1 MKQKLSYILTGSL
14 CMVVAAGV
22 SYLSGNIWAGYLTA
36 VITGVLYLIILDRTF
51 IQSLE
56 KPNQKLTLRIIIV
69 LLVLSQL
76 LAAYAIYDMSRFQQ
90 DNLAKTRTS
99 IDEGVSKVY
108 TQKLLLDTLEF
119 YYNQTDKPD
128 ASIASSFREVMGD
141 QLQPDGTILFFDQYV
156 NRDITF
162 RYEIPNSDKVIIRAS
177 AKIGKG
183 QDPGFVNVNSETGK
197 YQAVA
202 TVTPDGIE
210 YEREN

>member
-1 MKQKLSYILTGSL
+1 
-14 CMVVAAGV
+14 
-22 SYLSGNIWAGYLTA
+22 LSGNIWAGYLTA
-36 VITGVLYLIILDRTF
+36 VITGVIYLIILDRTL

-69 LLVLSQL
+69 LLVLSQSF
-76 LAAYAIYDMSRFQQ
+76 AAYAIYDMSRFQQ
-90 DNLAKTRTS
+90 NNLAKTRSS

-119 YYNQTDKPD
+119 YYNQPDKPD
-128 ASIASSFREVMGD
+128 ASIASSFREVMGN
-141 QLQPDGTILFFDQYV
+141 QLQPDGTILFTDQYV

-183 QDPGFVNVNSETGK
+183 QDPEFVNVNSETGK

>member
-1 MKQKLSYILTGSL
+1 MKRKSGYIITGSL
-14 CMVVAAGV
+14 WLLVSAGV

-36 VITGVLYLIILDRTF
+36 VITGVLYLIFLDRTLV
-51 IQSLE
+51 QSLE

-69 LLVLSQL
+69 LLVLSQSF
-76 LAAYAIYDMSRFQQ
+76 AAYAIYDMSQFQQ
-90 DNLAKTRTS
+90 DNLAKTRSS

-119 YYNQTDKPD
+119 YYNHPAKPD

-141 QLQPDGTILFFDQYV
+141 QLQPDGTILFTDQYV
-156 NRDITF
+156 SRDITF
-162 RYEIPNSDKVIIRAS
+162 RYEIPTADKVIIQAS

-183 QDPGFVNVNSETGK
+183 QDPEFVNVNSETGK

-202 TVTPDGIE
+202 TVTPDGIK

>member
-1 MKQKLSYILTGSL
+1 MNKKLGYIIAGSL
-14 CMVVAAGV
+14 CLAASAAI
-22 SYLSGNIWAGYLTA
+22 SYLSGNIWSGFLTA
-36 VITGVLYLIILDRTF
+36 VITGVLYLSILDRTL
-51 IQSLE
+51 IQFLE
-56 KPNQKLTLRIIIV
+56 KPSQKLTLRIIIG
-69 LLVLSQL
+69 LLVLSQS

-90 DNLAKTRTS
+90 NNLAKTRSS

-141 QLQPDGTILFFDQYV
+141 QLQPDGTILFTDQYV

-183 QDPGFVNVNSETGK
+183 QDPEFVNVNSETGK

>member
-1 MKQKLSYILTGSL
+1 MKQKTGYILTGSL
-14 CMVVAAGV
+14 WLLVAAGV

-36 VITGVLYLIILDRTF
+36 VITGVLYLIILDRTL

-69 LLVLSQL
+69 LLVMSQSF
-76 LAAYAIYDMSRFQQ
+76 AAYVIYDMSQFQQ
-90 DNLAKTRTS
+90 DNLAKTRSS
-99 IDEGVSKVY
+99 IDEGVSKLY
-108 TQKLLLDTLEF
+108 TQEFLLNTLEF
-119 YYNQTDKPD
+119 YYNQTDQPGT
-128 ASIASSFREVMGD
+128 SIASSFREVMGD
-141 QLQPDGTILFFDQYV
+141 QLQPDGTILFTDQYV

-162 RYEIPNSDKVIIRAS
+162 RYEIPTPDKVIIRAS

-183 QDPGFVNVNSETGK
+183 EDTEFVNVNSETGK

>member
-1 MKQKLSYILTGSL
+1 MKRKSGYIITGSL
-14 CMVVAAGV
+14 WLLVSAGV

-36 VITGVLYLIILDRTF
+36 VITGVLYLIFLDRTLV
-51 IQSLE
+51 QSLE

-69 LLVLSQL
+69 WLVLSQSF
-76 LAAYAIYDMSRFQQ
+76 AAYAIYDMSQFQQ
-90 DNLAKTRTS
+90 DNLAKTRSS
-99 IDEGVSKVY
+99 INEGVSKVY
-108 TQKLLLDTLEF
+108 TQKVLLDTLEF
-119 YYNQTDKPD
+119 YYNHTAKPD

-141 QLQPDGTILFFDQYV
+141 QLQPDGTILFTDQYV

-162 RYEIPNSDKVIIRAS
+162 RYEIPTSDKVIIRAI

-183 QDPGFVNVNSETGK
+183 QDPEFVNVNSETGK

-202 TVTPDGIE
+202 TVTPDGIK

>member
-1 MKQKLSYILTGSL
+1 MKRKSGYIITGSL
-14 CMVVAAGV
+14 WLLVSAGV

-36 VITGVLYLIILDRTF
+36 VITGVLYLIILDRTL

-69 LLVLSQL
+69 LLVLSQSF
-76 LAAYAIYDMSRFQQ
+76 AAYAIYDMSQFQQ
-90 DNLAKTRTS
+90 DNLAKTRSS
-99 IDEGVSKVY
+99 IDEGVSKAY

-128 ASIASSFREVMGD
+128 VSIASSFREVMGD
-141 QLQPDGTILFFDQYV
+141 QLQPDGTILFTNQNV

-162 RYEIPNSDKVIIRAS
+162 RYEIPTSDKVIIQAS

-183 QDPGFVNVNSETGK
+183 QDPEFVNVNSETGK
-197 YQAVA
+197 YQAA
-202 TVTPDGIE
+202 ASVTPDGIE

>member
-1 MKQKLSYILTGSL
+1 MKRKSGYIITGSL
-14 CMVVAAGV
+14 WLLVSAGV

-36 VITGVLYLIILDRTF
+36 VITGVLYLIFLDRTLV
-51 IQSLE
+51 QSLE

-69 LLVLSQL
+69 LLVLSQSF
-76 LAAYAIYDMSRFQQ
+76 AAYAIYDMSQFQQ
-90 DNLAKTRTS
+90 DNLAKTRSS

-119 YYNQTDKPD
+119 YHNQTAKPD

-141 QLQPDGTILFFDQYV
+141 QLQPDGTILFTDQYV

-162 RYEIPNSDKVIIRAS
+162 RYEIPTSDKVIIRAI

-202 TVTPDGIE
+202 TVTPDGIK

>member
-1 MKQKLSYILTGSL
+1 MKRKSGYIITGSL
-14 CMVVAAGV
+14 WLLVSAGV

-36 VITGVLYLIILDRTF
+36 VITGVLYLIFLDRTLV
-51 IQSLE
+51 QSLE

-69 LLVLSQL
+69 LLVLSQSF
-76 LAAYAIYDMSRFQQ
+76 AAYAIYDMSQFQQ
-90 DNLAKTRTS
+90 DNLAKTRSS
-99 IDEGVSKVY
+99 IDEGVSKAY

-128 ASIASSFREVMGD
+128 VSIASSFREVMGD
-141 QLQPDGTILFFDQYV
+141 QLQPDGTILFTNQNV

-162 RYEIPNSDKVIIRAS
+162 RYEIPTSDKVIIQAS

-183 QDPGFVNVNSETGK
+183 QDPEFVNVNSETGK

-202 TVTPDGIE
+202 TVTPDGIK
-210 YEREN
+210 YDREN